1 MRQAIAGDNVKVK
14 LKGIEEDEIS
24 TGFVLCDPERPVR
37 TARTFIA
44 KIMVMDIKNI
54 IAPGYTAIMHVHMAS
69 EEVIIKVLMR
79 LLIPIEIYLH
89 D

>member
-1 MRQAIAGDNVKVK
+1 MRRAVAGDNIKVK

-44 KIMVMDIKNI
+44 KIMVMEIKNI

-69 EEVIIKVLMR
+69 EEVKITVPLELFIFS
-79 LLIPIEIYLH
+79 EIHMY